1 MKAWGYALF
10 KKKKTKQIIT
20 HRSELIS
27 TNLVSQKQSA
37 KMSVILFINK
47 VMCYIWWFISSAT
60 SMFEWFDV
68 YSWADYTQA
77 VFDNPVGKTAM

>member
-1 MKAWGYALF
+1 
-10 KKKKTKQIIT
+10 
-20 HRSELIS
+20 
-27 TNLVSQKQSA
+27 
-37 KMSVILFINK
+37 
-47 VMCYIWWFISSAT
+47 MCYIWWFISSAT